1 MPQHVAHRSCDI
13 LWQCLKVG
21 CPSSTLR
28 QIATWHHFHWSDV
41 LVNPAGM
48 ASWWSHLSRTS
59 CCLMLE
65 VTFLSRHNKTSE
77 CKVMNVMTPICA
89 FHQIHVSPRRST
101 CSHGLVPSCS
111 SLLQHNFQ
119 IFPRSITEYHGPGE
133 ACCTPWCGHGK
144 CRPTTLPS
152 LLSLEPKP
160 RHRSHKEVLKAAFVD
175 GFHTAD
181 GRNPAGVGRRFVLLQ
196 L

>member
-77 CKVMNVMTPICA
+77 CKVMTPICA

-111 SLLQHNFQ
+111 SLQQNFQ
-119 IFPRSITEYHGPGE
+119 DQSPNITDLVRLAVHPDVGTENVGQRHFLPCCHSSPSPGTAATGAPE
-133 ACCTPWCGHGK
+133 SCC
-144 CRPTTLPS
+144 
-152 LLSLEPKP
+152 
-160 RHRSHKEVLKAAFVD
+160 FD

-181 GRNPAGVGRRFVLLQ
+181 GRSW
-196 L
+196 